1 MKLYFNGTGVTLMH
15 EDFRETLDNI
25 EAAERQKDGSYII
38 RDFTTMAEYIRADDA
53 RLKVDNLVKAYEAM
67 GHGEE
72 AKDIIKD
79 MTQNGF
85 YKSLDEMWEA
95 VRSALFNTYEEITT

>member
-1 MKLYFNGTGVTLMH
+1 MKLYFNGTGVTLKH

-25 EAAERQKDGSYII
+25 EAAEKQKDGSYII
-38 RDFTTMAEYIRADDA
+38 RDFATMAEYIRADDA
-53 RLKVDNLVKAYEAM
+53 RLKVDNLVKAYEAI
-67 GHGEE
+67 GRDEE
-72 AKDIIKD
+72 AQDIIKD
-79 MTQNGF
+79 MTRNGF